1 LKKIISLVLVVVMV
15 MGCISLIACGGGGE
29 EGGTTPPS
37 NGETTPPS
45 EEETTPPPSDETL
58 GEILGR
64 GAGIDSVKYDMLITA
79 PGAPTVTM
87 HFWVKHNKMRTETTE
102 QGQNIVMLVDY
113 DEGVMYVYMPDENM
127 AMKVDFGQ
135 AAKSAVEE
143 AQAITNYN
151 PHIIGTE
158 TRDGKVCLVA
168 EYTVEQVTAKM
179 WIWKEHGFPIRIE
192 TTTTEGKT
200 IIEFKN
206 IEFADILDRMFELPE
221 GVQIM

>member
-1 LKKIISLVLVVVMV
+1 MKKIISLVLVVVMV

-29 EGGTTPPS
+29 GDGTAPPANGGTTPS
-37 NGETTPPS
+37 DGDGTPS
-45 EEETTPPPSDETL
+45 EETL

-79 PGAPTVTM
+79 PGAPTVTQTI
-87 HFWVKHNKMRTETTE
+87 WVKQNKMRTEMTE
-102 QGQNIVMLVDY
+102 QEEPIIILVDF
-113 DEGVMYVYMPDENM
+113 DAGTMYMYMPEQNM

-143 AQAITNYN
+143 AQSIPNYN

-158 TRDGKVCLVA
+158 TRDGKVCLVV
-168 EYTVEQVTAKM
+168 EYTVEQVTVKM

-206 IEFADILDRMFELPE
+206 IEFVDIPDSKFELPP
-221 GVQIM
+221 GVQVM